1 MSSGSITLDDI
12 KRIQPGIEKISAD
25 YGLDFFPVVFELVD
39 YDTISQLA
47 AYGGFPVRYPH
58 WRFGMEYDQLSKGYR
73 YGLQKIYEMVINT
86 DPCYAYLMKSN
97 PMVDQKLVMA
107 HVYAHCDFFKNNYYF
122 AHTNRKMIDEMANH
136 AIRIRRYID
145 AYGLENVE
153 NFIDICLSLE
163 NLIDH
168 HSPYIKRAIDT
179 RNGDGNGQP
188 QAAVRKLKSK
198 HYMDRYIN
206 PPEFLEAQKKKIEDS
221 EPHVRQFPQHPER
234 DVLYFLMENAPI
246 DNWQRDILGII
257 REEAYYFAPQGMTK
271 IMNEGWATYWH
282 STMMTRNIAD
292 ANEIIDYAEHHSGTI
307 ANHPGRLNPYRI
319 GVLLFQDIE
328 KRWNTGRFGEE
339 YDNCDNYKVKRNWDK
354 KLGLGREKI
363 FEVRKLYNDVT
374 FIDRFLTEEF
384 CREHRLFSFAY
395 NKSNKRYE
403 IESREFGM
411 IKQRLLQN
419 LTCMG
424 QPIIRVVDANH
435 DNRGELLM
443 EHQFEGTELD
453 KNYCVD
459 TLKNLHSIWNRP
471 VHIRTFL
478 EEKQVLLGF
487 NGQEFKQKWTSEN

>member
-1 MSSGSITLDDI
+1 
-12 KRIQPGIEKISAD
+12 
-25 YGLDFFPVVFELVD
+25 
-39 YDTISQLA
+39 
-47 AYGGFPVRYPH
+47 
-58 WRFGMEYDQLSKGYR
+58 
-73 YGLQKIYEMVINT
+73 
-86 DPCYAYLMKSN
+86 
-97 PMVDQKLVMA
+97 
-107 HVYAHCDFFKNNYYF
+107 
-122 AHTNRKMIDEMANH
+122 
-136 AIRIRRYID
+136 
-145 AYGLENVE
+145 
-153 NFIDICLSLE
+153 
-163 NLIDH
+163 
-168 HSPYIKRAIDT
+168 
-179 RNGDGNGQP
+179 
-188 QAAVRKLKSK
+188 
-198 HYMDRYIN
+198 
-206 PPEFLEAQKKKIEDS
+206 
-221 EPHVRQFPQHPER
+221 
-234 DVLYFLMENAPI
+234 
-246 DNWQRDILGII
+246 
-257 REEAYYFAPQGMTK
+257 
-271 IMNEGWATYWH
+271 
-282 STMMTRNIAD
+282 
-292 ANEIIDYAEHHSGTI
+292 
-307 ANHPGRLNPYRI
+307 GRLNPYRI